1 MIWFWV
7 IGTFIIAS
15 VLLAVGV
22 KPFVEWVWR
31 FSVKW
36 VIGLALLFVLNRYG
50 QAYGWYVPMNP
61 VTTGVAGILGI
72 PGTIALVYIY
82 KGSSSY

>member
-15 VLLAVGV
+15 ILLAVGV